1 MAKQIWKP
9 TTIVSP
15 VPPVMVSCGSMEK
28 SNIITIAW
36 TGTINTTP
44 AMTYISVKKERY
56 SYDIIKNSGEFVINL
71 TTSELVRACD
81 YCGVKSGAK
90 VDKFTVMGL
99 EKEKMPNVS
108 CPAIKNSPVN
118 IECRVVNEI
127 ELGSH
132 NMFLAKVLSVS
143 VDETLLDK
151 NGKLRLDKA
160 SLVAYSHGEYFE
172 LGKKLGTFGFTVKKA
187 PSKRK

>member
-15 VPPVMVSCGSMEK
+15 VPPVMVSCGSMDK

-56 SYDIIKNSGEFVINL
+56 SYNIIKNSGEFVINL

-108 CPAIKNSPVN
+108 CPAIKNSPIN

-132 NMFLAKVLSVS
+132 NMFLANVLSVS